1 VPSCMTKP
9 LAGSSGTVCWTLEPY
24 GCTF

>member
-9 LAGSSGTVCWTLEPY
+9 LAGSSCTVCWTLEPY